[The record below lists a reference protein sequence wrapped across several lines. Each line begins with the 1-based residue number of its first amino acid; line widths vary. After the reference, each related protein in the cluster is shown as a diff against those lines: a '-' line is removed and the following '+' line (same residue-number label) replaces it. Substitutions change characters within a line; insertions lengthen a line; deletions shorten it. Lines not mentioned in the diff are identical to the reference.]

1 MGEYKLTILSG
12 FVEFL
17 SKQYTEVLT
26 DKNYKFSEEEKNDLR
41 KIYRLMQV
49 SAVIAIKLGDYDRK
63 REKEKKWLYYDSTAA
78 VESWESHEK

>member
-63 REKEKKWLYYDSTAA
+63 REKEKK
-78 VESWESHEK
+78 